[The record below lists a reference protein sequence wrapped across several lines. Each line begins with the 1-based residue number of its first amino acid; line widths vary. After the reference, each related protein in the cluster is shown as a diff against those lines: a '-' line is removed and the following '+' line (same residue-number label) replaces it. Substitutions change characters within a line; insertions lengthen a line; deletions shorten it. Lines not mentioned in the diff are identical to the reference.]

1 MELNFAGIVCDLSML
16 TEIVSMPLEAQTAI
30 APTSDHV
37 MILPKAYHI
46 ARDHLGCYS

>member
-30 APTSDHV
+30 APTSGS
-37 MILPKAYHI
+37 
-46 ARDHLGCYS
+46 RDDTPEGISYCP